1 MSWRQQPWKER
12 IRQNHSHMMMT
23 MTMRR
28 MLPWSDTEILSSS
41 SSMPR
46 STPYRTQAQLFILAG
61 PIVFAR
67 ETFDVV
73 ILRKIFRKD
82 FCVVERMNWM
92 VEDVASR
99 ILFFWRNSGSP
110 EPLICLSLSLC
121 LSPTDALQVELRR
134 IWAMQRPDLNRL
146 Q

>member
-1 MSWRQQPWKER
+1 VVRYGDIVLIVVDAAR
-12 IRQNHSHMMMT
+12 
-23 MTMRR
+23 
-28 MLPWSDTEILSSS
+28 SSN
-41 SSMPR
+41 
-46 STPYRTQAQLFILAG
+46 QAQLFILAG

-99 ILFFWRNSGSP
+99 IL
-110 EPLICLSLSLC
+110 
-121 LSPTDALQVELRR
+121 
-134 IWAMQRPDLNRL
+134 
-146 Q
+146 